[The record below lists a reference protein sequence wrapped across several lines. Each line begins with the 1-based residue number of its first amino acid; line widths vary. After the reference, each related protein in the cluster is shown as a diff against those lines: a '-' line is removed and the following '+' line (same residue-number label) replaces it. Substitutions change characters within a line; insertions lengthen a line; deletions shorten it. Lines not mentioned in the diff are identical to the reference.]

1 MDNALAEQLIN
12 TLKEMTTIIY
22 SRLTD
27 IVAMAESLKD
37 TVKRSGITLEEM
49 SARLK
54 EIESTLYNHL

>member
-27 IVAMAESLKD
+27 MVAMAESLKD
-37 TVKRSGITLEEM
+37 TIKRSGITLEEM

>member
-1 MDNALAEQLIN
+1 MAEKLIN

-27 IVAMAESLKD
+27 MVAMTESLKD
-37 TVKRSGITLEEM
+37 TVKRSCITLEEM

-54 EIESTLYNHL
+54 EIESTLYNNL

>member
-37 TVKRSGITLEEM
+37 TIKRSGITLEEM

>member
-27 IVAMAESLKD
+27 MVAMTESLKD
-37 TVKRSGITLEEM
+37 TVKMSGITLEEM
-49 SARLK
+49 SVRLK
-54 EIESTLYNHL
+54 EIESTLYNNL

>member
-27 IVAMAESLKD
+27 MVAMTESLKD
-37 TVKRSGITLEEM
+37 TVKMSGITLEEM

-54 EIESTLYNHL
+54 EIESTLYNNL

>member
-27 IVAMAESLKD
+27 MVAMAESLKD

>member
-1 MDNALAEQLIN
+1 MDNALSEQLIN

-27 IVAMAESLKD
+27 MVAMAESLKD